1 MTQVHLG
8 LCFDRRDA
16 PRRAPTPPY
25 YTDTLPPKAP
35 VRTPEIRSRYLL
47 LLDAASLVFA
57 VWLAYVLRFDGLPPG
72 GAQTTTAIVFAVV
85 VTPVALAVFVATGL
99 YRRIWSYASVAEVE
113 RIIVGVSIVTVI
125 SAVLGLLIL
134 PFLRITP
141 TRVPISVVALDA
153 LLTGALIVAPRLF
166 FRVRTWHSRRRRRDD
181 DLRAII
187 VGAGAAGHMIAKE
200 LLTNHELGL
209 YPVAFV
215 DDDERKNKLRLHE
228 IPVVGKIA
236 DIGRVA
242 HENDAGAIV
251 IAMPSAPG
259 SVIRRIVQAASD
271 AGLKTRTLP
280 PLSDVLSGRASP
292 SSLRDVQIE
301 DLLRRD
307 PVKTDLAAVR
317 NLAHGRTILVTGAGG
332 SIGSELCR
340 QLGRLEPARLIILG
354 HGENSIFDIQ
364 AELLTTFPKLNL
376 LPVIADVR
384 DRQRMHSI
392 FDDFRPYAV
401 FHAAAHKHVPL
412 MEENVVEAI
421 TNNVHGTTNVVNAAI
436 DAGVE
441 HFVLISTDKAVR
453 PTSIMGATKR
463 LAERVVQHAA
473 VAHGRNFVSV
483 RFGNVLGSRG
493 SVVPTFFR
501 QIRAGGPVLV
511 THPEMRRY
519 FMTIPE
525 SVQLVLQAGTL
536 GLGGEVF
543 VLDMGEPVKIV
554 DLASDLIRL
563 CGYEPGKDI
572 DIQYTGIRP
581 GEKLYEEMFF
591 HEENALPTTHPKLL
605 RAKKAGMPEGL
616 MRRIERLMVA
626 TDTADASELREML
639 VALVPDFQREATGSD
654 YTARDIIQLRRTGD
668 FRANSAS

>member
-1 MTQVHLG
+1 MTLKN
-8 LCFDRRDA
+8 DA
-16 PRRAPTPPY
+16 R
-25 YTDTLPPKAP
+25 
-35 VRTPEIRSRYLL
+35 VPEIRSRYLL
-47 LLDAASLVFA
+47 ILDAATLLAA
-57 VWLAYVLRFDGLPPG
+57 VWLAYVLRFDGLPPNP
-72 GAQTTTAIVFAVV
+72 ADRLTALVF
-85 VTPVALAVFVATGL
+85 ALAVTPTALVIFVLTGL
-99 YRRIWSYASVAEVE
+99 YRRLWSYASVAEVE
-113 RIIVGVSIVTVI
+113 RIVVGVSIATI
-125 SAVLGLLIL
+125 CSAILGLLLL
-134 PFLRITP
+134 PLTGVTP
-141 TRVPISVVALDA
+141 VRVPISVVALNA
-153 LLTGALIVAPRLF
+153 LLSGAFIVAPRLF
-166 FRVRTWHSRRRRRDD
+166 FRVRNWHSHTRRRDD
-181 DLRAII
+181 DMRAII
-187 VGAGAAGHMIAKE
+187 VGAGAAGQMIAKE
-200 LLTNHELGL
+200 LLSNPELGL

-215 DDDERKNKLRLHE
+215 DDDPRKYKLRLHE
-228 IPVVGKIA
+228 IPVVGNIT
-236 DIGRVA
+236 DIGKVA
-242 HENDAGAIV
+242 HDNDAGAVV

-259 SVIRRIVQAASD
+259 SAIRRIVQAAAD

-307 PVKTDLAAVR
+307 PIHTDLAAVR
-317 NLAHGRTILVTGAGG
+317 NLAKGRTVLVTGAGG

-340 QLGRLEPARLIILG
+340 QLAQLEPARLIILG

-364 AELLTTFPKLNL
+364 AELLGTFPKLNVV
-376 LPVIADVR
+376 PTIADIR
-384 DRQRMHSI
+384 DQKRLHAI
-392 FDDFRPYAV
+392 FDDCRPFAV
-401 FHAAAHKHVPL
+401 FHTAAHKHVPL

-421 TNNVHGTTNVVNAAI
+421 TNNIFGTTNVVNAAI

-511 THPEMRRY
+511 THPDMRRY

-554 DLASDLIRL
+554 DLATDLIRL
-563 CGYEPGKDI
+563 CGLEPGKDI
-572 DIQYTGIRP
+572 EVQFTGIRP

-591 HEENALPTTHPKLL
+591 HEEHALPTNHPKLL
-605 RAKKAGMPEGL
+605 RAKKAGIPEGL
-616 MRRIERLMVA
+616 IRRIERLVVA
-626 TDTADASELREML
+626 TETSSEVELREML
-639 VALVPDFQREATGSD
+639 IALVPDFQREATGSD
-654 YTARDIIQLRRTGD
+654 YTARDVIQLRRTGD
-668 FRANSAS
+668 FRINSAS

>member
-1 MTQVHLG
+1 M
-8 LCFDRRDA
+8 
-16 PRRAPTPPY
+16 
-25 YTDTLPPKAP
+25 
-35 VRTPEIRSRYLL
+35 
-47 LLDAASLVFA
+47 
-57 VWLAYVLRFDGLPPG
+57 
-72 GAQTTTAIVFAVV
+72 
-85 VTPVALAVFVATGL
+85 
-99 YRRIWSYASVAEVE
+99 
-113 RIIVGVSIVTVI
+113 
-125 SAVLGLLIL
+125 
-134 PFLRITP
+134 
-141 TRVPISVVALDA
+141 
-153 LLTGALIVAPRLF
+153 
-166 FRVRTWHSRRRRRDD
+166 
-181 DLRAII
+181 
-187 VGAGAAGHMIAKE
+187 
-200 LLTNHELGL
+200 
-209 YPVAFV
+209 
-215 DDDERKNKLRLHE
+215 
-228 IPVVGKIA
+228 
-236 DIGRVA
+236 A
-242 HENDAGAIV
+242 HERDAGALV
-251 IAMPSAPG
+251 IAIPSAPG
-259 SVIRRIVQAASD
+259 SLTRRVVQAAAD
-271 AGLKTRTLP
+271 AGIKTRTLP

-317 NLAHGRTILVTGAGG
+317 NLGKGRTVLVTGAGG

-340 QLGRLEPARLIILG
+340 QLAQLEPARLIILG

-364 AELLTTFPKLNL
+364 AELRTSHPGIPVI
-376 LPVIADVR
+376 PVIADIR
-384 DRQRMHSI
+384 DAQRMHAI
-392 FDDFRPYAV
+392 FDDCRPYAV

-421 TNNVHGTTNVVNAAI
+421 TNNIHGTTNVVNAAI
-436 DAGVE
+436 DSGVE

-453 PTSIMGATKR
+453 PTSVMGATKR

-501 QIRAGGPVLV
+501 QIRAGGPVTI

-554 DLASDLIRL
+554 DLATDLIRL
-563 CGYEPGKDI
+563 CGFEPGKDI
-572 DIQYTGIRP
+572 DVQFTGIRP

-591 HEENALPTTHPKLL
+591 HEENALPTNHPKLL
-605 RAKKAGMPEGL
+605 RAKKAGIPEGL
-616 MRRIERLMVA
+616 MRRIDRLVAA
-626 TDTADASELREML
+626 TDTADDDELRDML

-654 YTARDIIQLRRTGD
+654 YTARDVIQLRRTGD
-668 FRANSAS
+668 FRANTAS

>member
-1 MTQVHLG
+1 MV
-8 LCFDRRDA
+8 
-16 PRRAPTPPY
+16 
-25 YTDTLPPKAP
+25 
-35 VRTPEIRSRYLL
+35 
-47 LLDAASLVFA
+47 A
-57 VWLAYVLRFDGLPPG
+57 VAIAYALRFDGFHL
-72 GAQTTTAIVFAVV
+72 AIADRTTAIAFAFTA
-85 VTPVALAVFVATGL
+85 TPVALTVFVLSGL
-99 YRRIWSYASVAEVE
+99 YRRIWSFASVAEVE
-113 RIIVGVSIVTVI
+113 RMALGVSIAAVC
-125 SAVLGLLIL
+125 SAIVGLVLLPVSGL
-134 PFLRITP
+134 TP
-141 TRVPISVVALDA
+141 VRVPLSVVALYA
-153 LLTGALIVAPRLF
+153 LLSGAFIVAPRLF
-166 FRVRTWHSRRRRRDD
+166 FRVRTWHGRRRRREDD
-181 DLRAII
+181 MRAII

-209 YPVAFV
+209 YPVAFI
-215 DDDERKNKLRLHE
+215 DDDPRKNKLRLHE
-228 IPVVGKIA
+228 IPVVGTIA

-242 HENDAGAIV
+242 HEQDVGAIV

-259 SVIRRIVQAASD
+259 SVIRRIVQAAAD

-307 PVKTDLAAVR
+307 PVQTDLAAVR
-317 NLAHGRTILVTGAGG
+317 NLAKGRTVLITGAGG

-340 QLGRLEPARLIILG
+340 QLARLEPACLVILG

-364 AELLTTFPKLNL
+364 AELLATFPKLNL

-384 DRQRMHSI
+384 DRQRINGI
-392 FDDFRPYAV
+392 FDDLRPYAV

-501 QIRAGGPVLV
+501 QIRAGGPVMV

-536 GLGGEVF
+536 GMGGEVF

-572 DIQYTGIRP
+572 DIQFTGIRP

-591 HEENALPTTHPKLL
+591 HEEHALPTTHPKLL

-616 MRRIERLMVA
+616 MRRIERLVVA
-626 TDTADASELREML
+626 AETADDNELRDML
-639 VALVPDFQREATGSD
+639 VTLVPDFQREATASD
-654 YTARDIIQLRRTGD
+654 YTARDVIQLRRTGD
-668 FRANSAS
+668 FRANTAS

>member
-1 MTQVHLG
+1 MRHYPLVRNRYLISIDTLG
-8 LCFDRRDA
+8 LA
-16 PRRAPTPPY
+16 
-25 YTDTLPPKAP
+25 L
-35 VRTPEIRSRYLL
+35 
-47 LLDAASLVFA
+47 AAMLAYGLCISSLGNFSDGYRIVLIFALIAIPIKLVVFA
-57 VWLAYVLRFDGLPPG
+57 G
-72 GAQTTTAIVFAVV
+72 
-85 VTPVALAVFVATGL
+85 TGL
-99 YRRIWSYASVAEVE
+99 YRRIWSYASVAELE
-113 RIIVGVSIVTVI
+113 RIVGGLIIASLCA
-125 SAVLGLLIL
+125 AVVGELVV
-134 PFLRITP
+134 PFLNATSQTVPLPILAIDSLLAGAFIIT
-141 TRVPISVVALDA
+141 
-153 LLTGALIVAPRLF
+153 PRLF
-166 FRVRTWHSRRRRRDD
+166 FRIRTWHGQQRRRTDD
-181 DLRAII
+181 VRAII
-187 VGAGAAGHMIAKE
+187 VGAGAAGQMIAKE
-200 LLTNHELGL
+200 LLTNPKMGL

-215 DDDERKNKLRLHE
+215 DDDDRKANHRLND
-228 IPVVGKIA
+228 IPVLGTIA
-236 DIGRVA
+236 DIGKVA
-242 HENDAGAIV
+242 HERDAGALV
-251 IAMPSAPG
+251 IAIPSAPG
-259 SVIRRIVQAASD
+259 SLTRRVVQAAAD

-301 DLLRRD
+301 DLLRRE
-307 PVKTDLAAVR
+307 PVQTDLAAVR
-317 NLAHGRTILVTGAGG
+317 NLGKGRTVLVTGAGG

-340 QLGRLEPARLIILG
+340 QLAQLEPAMLVVLG

-364 AELLTTFPKLNL
+364 AELRTSHPGVPVV
-376 LPVIADVR
+376 PVIADIR
-384 DRQRMHSI
+384 DAQRMHAI
-392 FDDFRPYAV
+392 FDDCRPYAV

-421 TNNVHGTTNVVNAAI
+421 TNNIHGTTNVVNAAI

-453 PTSIMGATKR
+453 PTSVMGATKR

-501 QIRAGGPVLV
+501 QIRAGGPVTV

-554 DLASDLIRL
+554 DLATDLIRL
-563 CGYEPGKDI
+563 CGFEPGKDI
-572 DIQYTGIRP
+572 DVQFTGIRP

-591 HEENALPTTHPKLL
+591 HEEHAVPTNHPKLL
-605 RAKKAGMPEGL
+605 RAKKAGIPEGL
-616 MRRIERLMVA
+616 MRRIDRLVAA
-626 TDTADASELREML
+626 TDTSEEEELREML

-654 YTARDIIQLRRTGD
+654 YTARDVIQLRRTGD
-668 FRANSAS
+668 FRANNAS

>member
-1 MTQVHLG
+1 MTANNNA
-8 LCFDRRDA
+8 RI
-16 PRRAPTPPY
+16 
-25 YTDTLPPKAP
+25 
-35 VRTPEIRSRYLL
+35 PEIRSRYLL
-47 LLDAASLVFA
+47 LLDAGSLLLA
-57 VWLAYVLRFDGLPPG
+57 ATLAYALRFDGFQLS
-72 GAQTTTAIVFAVV
+72 AADHRTAIAFAI
-85 VTPVALAVFVATGL
+85 TSALASLGVFLLTGL

-113 RIIVGVSIVTVI
+113 RIVVGISIATVC
-125 SAVLGLLIL
+125 SALIGLLLL
-134 PFLRITP
+134 PLSGLTP
-141 TRVPISVVALDA
+141 VRVPISVVALDT
-153 LLTGALIVAPRLF
+153 LLAGAFIVAPRLF
-166 FRVRTWHSRRRRRDD
+166 FRVRTWHGRRRRREDD
-181 DLRAII
+181 IRAII
-187 VGAGAAGHMIAKE
+187 VGAGAAGQMIAKE

-228 IPVVGKIA
+228 IPVVGRIA
-236 DIGRVA
+236 DIGKVA
-242 HENDAGAIV
+242 HEHDAGAIV
-251 IAMPSAPG
+251 IAIPSAPG
-259 SVIRRIVQAASD
+259 SVIRRIVQAAAD

-301 DLLRRD
+301 DLLRRE
-307 PVKTDLAAVR
+307 PVQTDLAAVR
-317 NLAHGRTILVTGAGG
+317 NLAKGRTVLVTGAGG

-340 QLGRLEPARLIILG
+340 QLAQLEPARLILVG

-364 AELLTTFPKLNL
+364 AELAGSHPKLNVA
-376 LPVIADVR
+376 PMIADIR
-384 DRQRMHSI
+384 DLKRMHTI
-392 FDDFRPYAV
+392 FDDCRPYAV

-421 TNNVHGTTNVVNAAI
+421 SNNVHGTTNVVNAAI

-543 VLDMGEPVKIV
+543 VLDMGEPVKII
-554 DLASDLIRL
+554 DLATDLIRL
-563 CGYEPGKDI
+563 CGFEPGKDI
-572 DIQYTGIRP
+572 DVQFTGIRP

-591 HEENALPTTHPKLL
+591 HEEHALPTNHPKLL
-605 RAKKAGMPEGL
+605 RAKKAGIPEGL
-616 MRRIERLMVA
+616 MRRIDRLVA
-626 TDTADASELREML
+626 STDTADDDELREML

-654 YTARDIIQLRRTGD
+654 YTARDVIQLRRTGD
-668 FRANSAS
+668 FRANTAS

>member
-1 MTQVHLG
+1 MRHYPLVRNRYLISIDTLG
-8 LCFDRRDA
+8 LA
-16 PRRAPTPPY
+16 
-25 YTDTLPPKAP
+25 L
-35 VRTPEIRSRYLL
+35 
-47 LLDAASLVFA
+47 AAMLAYGLCISSLGNFSDGYRIVLIFALIAIPIKLVVFA
-57 VWLAYVLRFDGLPPG
+57 G
-72 GAQTTTAIVFAVV
+72 
-85 VTPVALAVFVATGL
+85 TGL
-99 YRRIWSYASVAEVE
+99 YRRIWSYASVAELE
-113 RIIVGVSIVTVI
+113 RIVGGLIIASLCA
-125 SAVLGLLIL
+125 AVVGELVV
-134 PFLRITP
+134 PFLNATSQTVPLPILAIDSLLAGAFIIT
-141 TRVPISVVALDA
+141 
-153 LLTGALIVAPRLF
+153 PRLF
-166 FRVRTWHSRRRRRDD
+166 FRIRTWHGQQRRRTDD
-181 DLRAII
+181 VRAII
-187 VGAGAAGHMIAKE
+187 VGAGAAGQMIAKE
-200 LLTNHELGL
+200 LLTNPKMGL

-215 DDDERKNKLRLHE
+215 DDDDRKANHRLND
-228 IPVVGKIA
+228 IPVLGTIA
-236 DIGRVA
+236 DIGKVA
-242 HENDAGAIV
+242 HERDAGALV
-251 IAMPSAPG
+251 IAIPSAPG
-259 SVIRRIVQAASD
+259 SLTRRVVQAAAD

-301 DLLRRD
+301 DLLRRE
-307 PVKTDLAAVR
+307 PVQTDLAAVR
-317 NLAHGRTILVTGAGG
+317 NLGKGRTVLVTGAGG

-340 QLGRLEPARLIILG
+340 QLAQLEPAMLVVLG

-364 AELLTTFPKLNL
+364 AELRTSHPGVPVV
-376 LPVIADVR
+376 PVIADIR
-384 DRQRMHSI
+384 DAQRMHAI
-392 FDDFRPYAV
+392 FDDCRPYAV
-401 FHAAAHKHVPL
+401 CHAAAHKHVPL

-421 TNNVHGTTNVVNAAI
+421 TNNIHGTTNVVNAAI

-453 PTSIMGATKR
+453 PTSVMGATKR

-501 QIRAGGPVLV
+501 QIRAGGPVTV

-554 DLASDLIRL
+554 DLATDLIRL
-563 CGYEPGKDI
+563 CGFEPGKDI
-572 DIQYTGIRP
+572 DVQFTGIRP

-591 HEENALPTTHPKLL
+591 HEEHAVPTNHPKLL
-605 RAKKAGMPEGL
+605 RAKKAGIPEGL
-616 MRRIERLMVA
+616 MRRIDRLVAA
-626 TDTADASELREML
+626 TDTSEEEELREML

-654 YTARDIIQLRRTGD
+654 YTARDVIQLRRTGD
-668 FRANSAS
+668 FRANNAS

>member
-1 MTQVHLG
+1 MIG
-8 LCFDRRDA
+8 L
-16 PRRAPTPPY
+16 
-25 YTDTLPPKAP
+25 
-35 VRTPEIRSRYLL
+35 V
-47 LLDAASLVFA
+47 
-57 VWLAYVLRFDGLPPG
+57 
-72 GAQTTTAIVFAVV
+72 
-85 VTPVALAVFVATGL
+85 
-99 YRRIWSYASVAEVE
+99 
-113 RIIVGVSIVTVI
+113 
-125 SAVLGLLIL
+125 IL
-134 PFLRITP
+134 PVSGITQA
-141 TRVPISVVALDA
+141 RVPISVVALDA
-153 LLTGALIVAPRLF
+153 LLMGALIVAPRLF
-166 FRVRTWHSRRRRRDD
+166 FRVRKWHSHRRRRDD
-181 DLRAII
+181 DMRAII
-187 VGAGAAGHMIAKE
+187 VGAGAAGQMIAKE
-200 LLTNHELGL
+200 LLTNPGLGL

-236 DIGRVA
+236 DIGKVA
-242 HENDAGAIV
+242 HDNDAGAIV
-251 IAMPSAPG
+251 IAIPSAPG
-259 SVIRRIVQAASD
+259 SVIRRIVQAAADS
-271 AGLKTRTLP
+271 GLKTRTLP

-307 PVKTDLAAVR
+307 PIQTDLAAVR
-317 NLAHGRTILVTGAGG
+317 NLAKGRTVLVTGAGG

-340 QLGRLEPARLIILG
+340 QLARLEPARLIILG

-364 AELLTTFPKLNL
+364 AELLGTFPKLNVV
-376 LPVIADVR
+376 PAIADVR
-384 DRQRMHSI
+384 DPKRLHSI
-392 FDDFRPYAV
+392 FDDCRPFAV

-421 TNNVHGTTNVVNAAI
+421 TNNIFGTTNVVNAAV

-543 VLDMGEPVKIV
+543 VLDMGEPVKII
-554 DLASDLIRL
+554 DLATDLIRL

-572 DIQYTGIRP
+572 ELQFTGIRP

-591 HEENALPTTHPKLL
+591 HEEHALPTNHPKLL
-605 RAKKAGMPEGL
+605 RAKKAGIPDGL
-616 MRRIERLMVA
+616 MRRIERLVA
-626 TDTADASELREML
+626 ATETSDEDELREML
-639 VALVPDFQREATGSD
+639 IALVPDFQREATGSD
-654 YTARDIIQLRRTGD
+654 YTARDVIQLRRTGD
-668 FRANSAS
+668 FRANNAS

>member
-1 MTQVHLG
+1 MRHYPLVRNRYLISIDTLG
-8 LCFDRRDA
+8 LA
-16 PRRAPTPPY
+16 
-25 YTDTLPPKAP
+25 L
-35 VRTPEIRSRYLL
+35 
-47 LLDAASLVFA
+47 AAMLAYGLCISSLGNFSDGYRIVLIFALIAIPIKLVVFA
-57 VWLAYVLRFDGLPPG
+57 G
-72 GAQTTTAIVFAVV
+72 
-85 VTPVALAVFVATGL
+85 TGL
-99 YRRIWSYASVAEVE
+99 YRRIWSYASVAELE
-113 RIIVGVSIVTVI
+113 RIVGGLIIASLCA
-125 SAVLGLLIL
+125 AVVGELVV
-134 PFLRITP
+134 PFLNATSQTVPLPILAIDSLLAGAFIIT
-141 TRVPISVVALDA
+141 
-153 LLTGALIVAPRLF
+153 PRLF
-166 FRVRTWHSRRRRRDD
+166 FRIRTWHGQQRRRTDD
-181 DLRAII
+181 VRATI
-187 VGAGAAGHMIAKE
+187 VGAGAAGQMIAKE
-200 LLTNHELGL
+200 LLTNPKMGL

-215 DDDERKNKLRLHE
+215 DDDDRKANHRLND
-228 IPVVGKIA
+228 IPVLGTIA
-236 DIGRVA
+236 DIGKVA
-242 HENDAGAIV
+242 HERDAGALV
-251 IAMPSAPG
+251 IAIPSAPG
-259 SVIRRIVQAASD
+259 SLTRRVVQAAAD

-301 DLLRRD
+301 DLLRRE
-307 PVKTDLAAVR
+307 PVQTDLAAVR
-317 NLAHGRTILVTGAGG
+317 NLGKGRTVLVTGAGG

-340 QLGRLEPARLIILG
+340 QLAQLEPAMLVVLG

-364 AELLTTFPKLNL
+364 AELRTSHPGVPVV
-376 LPVIADVR
+376 PVIADIR
-384 DRQRMHSI
+384 DAQRMHAI
-392 FDDFRPYAV
+392 FDDCRPYAV

-421 TNNVHGTTNVVNAAI
+421 TNNIHGTTNVVNAAI

-453 PTSIMGATKR
+453 PTSVMGATKR

-501 QIRAGGPVLV
+501 QIRAGGPVTV

-554 DLASDLIRL
+554 DLATDLIRL
-563 CGYEPGKDI
+563 CGFEPGKDI
-572 DIQYTGIRP
+572 DVQFTGIRP

-591 HEENALPTTHPKLL
+591 HEEHAVPTNHPKLL
-605 RAKKAGMPEGL
+605 RAKKAGIPEGL
-616 MRRIERLMVA
+616 MRRIDRLVAA
-626 TDTADASELREML
+626 TDTSEEEELREML

-654 YTARDIIQLRRTGD
+654 YTARDVIQLRRTGD
-668 FRANSAS
+668 FRANNAS

>member
-1 MTQVHLG
+1 M
-8 LCFDRRDA
+8 
-16 PRRAPTPPY
+16 
-25 YTDTLPPKAP
+25 PPKTTT
-35 VRTPEIRSRYLL
+35 RGPEIRSRYLL
-47 LLDAASLVFA
+47 LLDAASLMVA
-57 VWLAYVLRFDGLPPG
+57 VAIAYALRFDGFHL
-72 GAQTTTAIVFAVV
+72 AIADRTTAIAFAFTA
-85 VTPVALAVFVATGL
+85 TPVALTVFVLSGL
-99 YRRIWSYASVAEVE
+99 YRRIWSFASVAEVE
-113 RIIVGVSIVTVI
+113 RMALGVSIAAVC
-125 SAVLGLLIL
+125 SAIVGLVLLPVSGL
-134 PFLRITP
+134 TP
-141 TRVPISVVALDA
+141 VRVPLSVVALYA
-153 LLTGALIVAPRLF
+153 LLSGAFIVAPRLF
-166 FRVRTWHSRRRRRDD
+166 FRVRTWHGRRRRREDD
-181 DLRAII
+181 MRAII

-209 YPVAFV
+209 YPVAFI
-215 DDDERKNKLRLHE
+215 DDDPRKNKLRLHE
-228 IPVVGKIA
+228 IPVVGTIA

-242 HENDAGAIV
+242 HEQDVGAIV

-259 SVIRRIVQAASD
+259 SVIRRIVQAAAD

-307 PVKTDLAAVR
+307 PVQTDLAAVR
-317 NLAHGRTILVTGAGG
+317 NLAKGRTVLITGAGG

-340 QLGRLEPARLIILG
+340 QLARLEPACLVILG

-364 AELLTTFPKLNL
+364 AELLATFPKLNL

-384 DRQRMHSI
+384 DRQRINGI
-392 FDDFRPYAV
+392 FDDLRPYAV

-501 QIRAGGPVLV
+501 QIRAGGPVMV

-536 GLGGEVF
+536 GMGGEVF

-572 DIQYTGIRP
+572 DIQFTGIRP

-591 HEENALPTTHPKLL
+591 HEEHALPTTHPKLL

-616 MRRIERLMVA
+616 MRRIERLVVA
-626 TDTADASELREML
+626 AETADDNELRDML
-639 VALVPDFQREATGSD
+639 VTLVPDFQREATASD
-654 YTARDIIQLRRTGD
+654 YTARDVIQLRRTGD
-668 FRANSAS
+668 FRANTAS

>member
-1 MTQVHLG
+1 
-8 LCFDRRDA
+8 
-16 PRRAPTPPY
+16 
-25 YTDTLPPKAP
+25 
-35 VRTPEIRSRYLL
+35 
-47 LLDAASLVFA
+47 LVA
-57 VWLAYVLRFDGLPPG
+57 VWLAYLLRFDGIPPAG
-72 GAQTTTAIVFAVV
+72 GQTTTAVTFALV
-85 VTPVALAVFVATGL
+85 VTPVALVVFVGSGL
-99 YRRIWSYASVAEVE
+99 YRRIWSYASVAEIE
-113 RIIVGVSIVTVI
+113 RIVVGVSIATLC
-125 SAVLGLLIL
+125 SAAIGLIIL
-134 PFLRITP
+134 PATGLTP
-141 TRVPISVVALDA
+141 TRVPISVVALYS
-153 LLTGALIVAPRLF
+153 LLSGALIVAPRLF
-166 FRVRTWHSRRRRRDD
+166 FRVRKWHSHRRRRDD
-181 DLRAII
+181 DMRAII
-187 VGAGAAGHMIAKE
+187 VGAGAAGQMIAKE
-200 LLTNHELGL
+200 LLTNPGLGL

-215 DDDERKNKLRLHE
+215 DDDPRKNKLRLHE
-228 IPVVGKIA
+228 IPVVGSIA
-236 DIGRVA
+236 DIGKVA
-242 HENDAGAIV
+242 HDRDAGAIV
-251 IAMPSAPG
+251 IAIPSAPG

-301 DLLRRD
+301 DLLRRE
-307 PVKTDLAAVR
+307 PIQTDLAAVR
-317 NLAHGRTILVTGAGG
+317 NLGKGRTVLVTGAGG

-340 QLGRLEPARLIILG
+340 QLAQLEPARLIILG

-364 AELLTTFPKLNL
+364 AELLTSYPKLNVV
-376 LPVIADVR
+376 PAIADVR
-384 DRQRMHSI
+384 DQTRLHAI
-392 FDDFRPYAV
+392 FDDCRPFAV

-421 TNNVHGTTNVVNAAI
+421 TNNIHGTTNVVNAAI

-572 DIQYTGIRP
+572 ELQFTGIRP

-591 HEENALPTTHPKLL
+591 HEEHALPTNHPKLL
-605 RAKKAGMPEGL
+605 RAKKAGIPDGL
-616 MRRIERLMVA
+616 MRRIERLVA
-626 TDTADASELREML
+626 ATETSDEDELREML
-639 VALVPDFQREATGSD
+639 IALVPDFQREATGSD
-654 YTARDIIQLRRTGD
+654 YTARDVIQLRRTGD

>member
-1 MTQVHLG
+1 
-8 LCFDRRDA
+8 
-16 PRRAPTPPY
+16 
-25 YTDTLPPKAP
+25 
-35 VRTPEIRSRYLL
+35 
-47 LLDAASLVFA
+47 VFA
-57 VWLAYVLRFDGLPPG
+57 LA
-72 GAQTTTAIVFAVV
+72 
-85 VTPVALAVFVATGL
+85 VTPAALGVFVATGL

-113 RIIVGVSIVTVI
+113 RIIVGVLI
-125 SAVLGLLIL
+125 SSVCAAMLGLVLL
-134 PFLRITP
+134 PVTGLTP
-141 TRVPISVVALDA
+141 ARVPISVVALDA
-153 LLTGALIVAPRLF
+153 LLTGVLVVAPRLF
-166 FRVRTWHSRRRRRDD
+166 FRIRTWHGRRRRREDD
-181 DLRAII
+181 MRAVI
-187 VGAGAAGHMIAKE
+187 VGAGAAGQMIAKE
-200 LLTNHELGL
+200 LLTNPQLGM

-215 DDDERKNKLRLHE
+215 DDDPRKNRLRLHE
-228 IPVVGKIA
+228 IPVVGSIA

-242 HENDAGAIV
+242 HEHDAGAVV

-259 SVIRRIVQAASD
+259 SVIRRIVETAADS
-271 AGLKTRTLP
+271 GLKTRTLP
-280 PLSDVLSGRASP
+280 PLSEVLSGRASP

-307 PVKTDLAAVR
+307 AIQTDLAAVR
-317 NLAHGRTILVTGAGG
+317 GLAKGRTVLVTGAGG

-340 QLGRLEPARLIILG
+340 QLARLEPARLIILG

-364 AELLTTFPKLNL
+364 AELLGTFPKLNVV
-376 LPVIADVR
+376 PAIADVR
-384 DRQRMHSI
+384 DQKRLHAI
-392 FDDFRPYAV
+392 FDDCRPFAV

-421 TNNVHGTTNVVNAAI
+421 TNNIFGTTNVVNAAI

-554 DLASDLIRL
+554 DLATDLIRL

-572 DIQYTGIRP
+572 ELQFTGIRP

-591 HEENALPTTHPKLL
+591 HEEHALPTNHPKLL
-605 RAKKAGMPEGL
+605 RAKKAGIPDGL
-616 MRRIERLMVA
+616 MRRIERLVLA
-626 TDTADASELREML
+626 TETSDEDELREML
-639 VALVPDFQREATGSD
+639 IALVPDFQREATGSD
-654 YTARDIIQLRRTGD
+654 YTARDVIQLRRTGD
-668 FRANSAS
+668 FRTNSAS

>member
-1 MTQVHLG
+1 LT
-8 LCFDRRDA
+8 A
-16 PRRAPTPPY
+16 KSPA
-25 YTDTLPPKAP
+25 
-35 VRTPEIRSRYLL
+35 RTPEIRSRYLL
-47 LLDAASLVFA
+47 LLDAASLLVA
-57 VWLAYVLRFDGLPPG
+57 VWLAYALRFDGLPLAPG
-72 GAQTTTAIVFAVV
+72 DRFTAIAFALT
-85 VTPVALAVFVATGL
+85 VTPTALAIFVFTGL

-113 RIIVGVSIVTVI
+113 RIILGVGAATVC
-125 SAVLGLLIL
+125 AALLGLVIL
-134 PFLRITP
+134 PISRLTP
-141 TRVPISVVALDA
+141 NRVPISVVALDA
-153 LLTGALIVAPRLF
+153 LLMGALIVAPRLF
-166 FRVRTWHSRRRRRDD
+166 FRIRNWHSRRRRRDD
-181 DLRAII
+181 DMRAII
-187 VGAGAAGHMIAKE
+187 VGAGAAGQMIAKE
-200 LLTNHELGL
+200 LLTNPSLGL

-236 DIGRVA
+236 DIGAVA
-242 HENDAGAIV
+242 HNHDVGAIV
-251 IAMPSAPG
+251 IAIPSAPG
-259 SVIRRIVQAASD
+259 SVIRRIVQEAAD

-307 PVKTDLAAVR
+307 PIHTDLAAVR
-317 NLAHGRTILVTGAGG
+317 NLGKGRTVLVTGAGG

-340 QLGRLEPARLIILG
+340 QLARLEPSRLIILG

-364 AELLTTFPKLNL
+364 AELRETFPRLSVI
-376 LPVIADVR
+376 PTIADVR
-384 DRQRMHSI
+384 DRTRMHAI

-412 MEENVVEAI
+412 MEENVVDAI

-463 LAERVVQHAA
+463 LAERVVQNAA
-473 VAHGRNFVSV
+473 IAHGGNFVSV

-554 DLASDLIRL
+554 DLATDLIRL

-572 DIQYTGIRP
+572 ELQFTGIRP

-591 HEENALPTTHPKLL
+591 HEENALPTNHPKLL
-605 RAKKAGMPEGL
+605 RAKKAGIPEGL
-616 MRRIERLMVA
+616 MRRIERLVA
-626 TDTADASELREML
+626 ATETSGEAELREML
-639 VALVPDFQREATGSD
+639 IALVPDFQREATGSD
-654 YTARDIIQLRRTGD
+654 YTARDVIQLRRTGD
-668 FRANSAS
+668 FKANTAS

>member
-1 MTQVHLG
+1 L
-8 LCFDRRDA
+8 
-16 PRRAPTPPY
+16 
-25 YTDTLPPKAP
+25 KAKN
-35 VRTPEIRSRYLL
+35 TAHAPEIRSRYLL
-47 LLDAASLVFA
+47 LLDAASLLTA
-57 VWLAYVLRFDGLPPG
+57 VVLAYLLRFAGSALSPVNK
-72 GAQTTTAIVFAVV
+72 TTAIAFAVAI
-85 VTPVALAVFVATGL
+85 TPVSLVIFMFTGL

-113 RIIVGVSIVTVI
+113 RIVVGVSIATVC
-125 SAVLGLLIL
+125 SALIGLVLL
-134 PFLRITP
+134 PLTGM
-141 TRVPISVVALDA
+141 TAARVPISVVALNA
-153 LLTGALIVAPRLF
+153 LLSGALIVTPRLF

-181 DLRAII
+181 DMRAII
-187 VGAGAAGHMIAKE
+187 VGAGAAGQMIAKE
-200 LLTNHELGL
+200 LLTNPGLGL

-215 DDDERKNKLRLHE
+215 DDDERKNRLRLHE

-242 HENDAGAIV
+242 HDNDAGAIV

-301 DLLRRD
+301 DLLRRE
-307 PVKTDLAAVR
+307 PIQTDLAAVR
-317 NLAHGRTILVTGAGG
+317 NLGKGRTVLVTGAGG

-340 QLGRLEPARLIILG
+340 QLAQLEPARLIILG

-364 AELLTTFPKLNL
+364 AELLTSYPKLNVV
-376 LPVIADVR
+376 PAIADVR
-384 DRQRMHSI
+384 DKKRIEAI
-392 FDDFRPYAV
+392 FDDCRPYAV

-421 TNNVHGTTNVVNAAI
+421 TNNIHGTTNVVNAAVK
-436 DAGVE
+436 AGVE

-463 LAERVVQHAA
+463 LAERVVQQAA
-473 VAHGRNFVSV
+473 VAQGRNFVSV

-501 QIRAGGPVLV
+501 QIRAGGPVMV

-554 DLASDLIRL
+554 DLATDLIRL

-572 DIQYTGIRP
+572 DIQFTGIRP

-591 HEENALPTTHPKLL
+591 HEEHALPTNHPKLL
-605 RAKKAGMPEGL
+605 RAKKAGIPEGL
-616 MRRIERLMVA
+616 MKRIERLVIA
-626 TDTADASELREML
+626 ADTAEEGELREML
-639 VALVPDFQREATGSD
+639 ITLVPDFQREATGSD
-654 YTARDIIQLRRTGD
+654 YTARDVIQLRRTGD
-668 FRANSAS
+668 FRNNAASS

>member
-1 MTQVHLG
+1 VHLHSIT
-8 LCFDRRDA
+8 LLRRVHNP
-16 PRRAPTPPY
+16 PRKALSATPHARA
-25 YTDTLPPKAP
+25 
-35 VRTPEIRSRYLL
+35 PEIRSRYLI
-47 LLDAASLVFA
+47 LLDAVSLTLA
-57 VWLAYVLRFDGLPPG
+57 VWLAYALRFDGLSLAPPD
-72 GAQTTTAIVFAVV
+72 ATTAIRFAAASI
-85 VTPVALAVFVATGL
+85 PVALAVFVLSGL

-113 RIIVGVSIVTVI
+113 RIVVGVSIATVC
-125 SAVLGLLIL
+125 SATIGLVLL
-134 PFLRITP
+134 PLTRLTP
-141 TRVPISVVALDA
+141 ARVPISVIALDA
-153 LLTGALIVAPRLF
+153 LLSGALIVAPRLF
-166 FRVRTWHSRRRRRDD
+166 FRVRTWHGRRRRRDND
-181 DLRAII
+181 MRAII

-200 LLTNHELGL
+200 LLTNPQLGL

-215 DDDERKNKLRLHE
+215 DDDLRKTKLRLHE
-228 IPVVGKIA
+228 IPVVGSIA
-236 DIGRVA
+236 DIGKVA
-242 HENDAGAIV
+242 HELDAAAVV

-259 SVIRRIVQAASD
+259 SVIRRIVQAAAD

-301 DLLRRD
+301 DLLRRE
-307 PVKTDLAAVR
+307 PVQTDLAAVR
-317 NLAHGRTILVTGAGG
+317 NLGKGRTVLVTGAGG

-340 QLGRLEPARLIILG
+340 QLARLEPARLIMLG

-364 AELLTTFPKLNL
+364 AELRDSFPKLNAI
-376 LPVIADVR
+376 PVIADIR
-384 DRQRMHSI
+384 DRKRMHAI
-392 FDDFRPYAV
+392 FDDFRPFAV

-412 MEENVVEAI
+412 MEENVVDAI

-473 VAHGRNFVSV
+473 VEHGRNFVSV

-501 QIRAGGPVLV
+501 QIRAGGPVMV
-511 THPEMRRY
+511 THAEMRRY

-543 VLDMGEPVKIV
+543 VLDMGEPVRIV
-554 DLASDLIRL
+554 DLATDLIRL
-563 CGYEPGKDI
+563 CGFEPGKDI
-572 DIQYTGIRP
+572 EIQFTGIRP

-591 HEENALPTTHPKLL
+591 HEEHALPTNHPKLL
-605 RAKKAGMPEGL
+605 RAKKAGIPAGL
-616 MRRIERLMVA
+616 MRRIERLVTA
-626 TDTADASELREML
+626 TDTVDEHELREML
-639 VALVPDFQREATGSD
+639 IALVPDFQREATGSD
-654 YTARDIIQLRRTGD
+654 YTARDVIQMRRTGD
-668 FRANSAS
+668 FRANTAS

>member
-1 MTQVHLG
+1 MRHYPL
-8 LCFDRRDA
+8 
-16 PRRAPTPPY
+16 
-25 YTDTLPPKAP
+25 
-35 VRTPEIRSRYLL
+35 VRNRYLISI
-47 LLDAASLVFA
+47 DAIGVALAATLAYTLCAGSLSNATGDFRTVLVFA
-57 VWLAYVLRFDGLPPG
+57 LV
-72 GAQTTTAIVFAVV
+72 AIPVKLLVFAG
-85 VTPVALAVFVATGL
+85 TGL
-99 YRRIWSYASVAEVE
+99 YRRIWSYASVAELE
-113 RIIVGVSIVTVI
+113 RIIGGLVAATLCAAVVGELVI
-125 SAVLGLLIL
+125 
-134 PFLRITP
+134 PFLHLSAHS
-141 TRVPISVVALDA
+141 VPLPILAIDS
-153 LLTGALIVAPRLF
+153 LLTAAFIITPRLF
-166 FRVRTWHSRRRRRDD
+166 FRIRTWHGQQRRRNDD
-181 DLRAII
+181 VRAII
-187 VGAGAAGHMIAKE
+187 VGAGAAGQMIAKE
-200 LLTNHELGL
+200 LLTNPQMGL
-209 YPVAFV
+209 YPVGFV
-215 DDDERKNKLRLHE
+215 DDDDRKANHRLND
-228 IPVVGKIA
+228 IPVLGTIA

-242 HENDAGAIV
+242 HERDAGAVV
-251 IAMPSAPG
+251 IAIPSAPG
-259 SVIRRIVQAASD
+259 SLTRRVVQAAAD

-307 PVKTDLAAVR
+307 PIHTDLAAVR
-317 NLAHGRTILVTGAGG
+317 NLAKGRTVLVTGAGG

-340 QLGRLEPARLIILG
+340 QLAQLEPARLIILG

-364 AELLTTFPKLNL
+364 AELLGTFPKLNVV
-376 LPVIADVR
+376 PTIADIR
-384 DRQRMHSI
+384 DQKRLHAI
-392 FDDFRPYAV
+392 FDDCRPFAV

-421 TNNVHGTTNVVNAAI
+421 TNNIFGTTNVVNAAI

-511 THPEMRRY
+511 THPDMRRY

-554 DLASDLIRL
+554 DLATDLIRL
-563 CGYEPGKDI
+563 CGLEPGKDI
-572 DIQYTGIRP
+572 EVQFTGIRP

-591 HEENALPTTHPKLL
+591 HEEHALPTNHPKLL
-605 RAKKAGMPEGL
+605 RAKKAGIPEGL
-616 MRRIERLMVA
+616 IRRIERLVA
-626 TDTADASELREML
+626 ATETSSEVELREML
-639 VALVPDFQREATGSD
+639 IALVPDFQREATGSD
-654 YTARDIIQLRRTGD
+654 YTARDVIQLRRTGD
-668 FRANSAS
+668 FRINSAS

>member
-1 MTQVHLG
+1 MKSNTY
-8 LCFDRRDA
+8 A
-16 PRRAPTPPY
+16 RA
-25 YTDTLPPKAP
+25 
-35 VRTPEIRSRYLL
+35 PEIRSRYLL
-47 LLDAASLVFA
+47 LLDAASLLVA
-57 VWLAYVLRFDGLPPG
+57 VWLAYVLRFDGLPL
-72 GAQTTTAIVFAVV
+72 AAADRVTAVAFALT
-85 VTPVALAVFVATGL
+85 VTPTALVVFVFTGL

-113 RIIVGVSIVTVI
+113 RIIVGVAIASVC
-125 SAVLGLLIL
+125 SALLGLVIL
-134 PFLRITP
+134 PISGLTP
-141 TRVPISVVALDA
+141 ARVPISVVALDA
-153 LLTGALIVAPRLF
+153 LLMGALIVAPRLF
-166 FRVRTWHSRRRRRDD
+166 FRVRKWHSHRRRRDD
-181 DLRAII
+181 DMRAII
-187 VGAGAAGHMIAKE
+187 VGAGAAGQMIAKE
-200 LLTNHELGL
+200 LLTNPGLGL

-236 DIGRVA
+236 DIGKVA
-242 HENDAGAIV
+242 HDNDAGAIV
-251 IAMPSAPG
+251 IAIPSAPG
-259 SVIRRIVQAASD
+259 SVIRRIVQAAADS
-271 AGLKTRTLP
+271 GLKTRTLP

-307 PVKTDLAAVR
+307 PIQTDLAAVR
-317 NLAHGRTILVTGAGG
+317 NLAKGRTVLVTGAGG

-340 QLGRLEPARLIILG
+340 QLARLEPARLIILG

-364 AELLTTFPKLNL
+364 AELLGTFPKLNVV
-376 LPVIADVR
+376 PAIADVR
-384 DRQRMHSI
+384 DPKRLHSI
-392 FDDFRPYAV
+392 FDDCRPFAV

-421 TNNVHGTTNVVNAAI
+421 TNNIFGTTNVVNAAV

-543 VLDMGEPVKIV
+543 VLDMGEPVKII
-554 DLASDLIRL
+554 DLATDLIRL

-572 DIQYTGIRP
+572 ELQFTGIRP

-591 HEENALPTTHPKLL
+591 HEEHALPTNHPKLL
-605 RAKKAGMPEGL
+605 RAKKAGIPDGL
-616 MRRIERLMVA
+616 MRRIERLVA
-626 TDTADASELREML
+626 ATETSDEDELREML
-639 VALVPDFQREATGSD
+639 IALVPDFQREATGSD
-654 YTARDIIQLRRTGD
+654 YTARDVIQLRRTGD
-668 FRANSAS
+668 FRANNAS

>member
-1 MTQVHLG
+1 M
-8 LCFDRRDA
+8 
-16 PRRAPTPPY
+16 
-25 YTDTLPPKAP
+25 
-35 VRTPEIRSRYLL
+35 I
-47 LLDAASLVFA
+47 A
-57 VWLAYVLRFDGLPPG
+57 VGLAYILRFNGLPPTS
-72 GAQTTTAIVFAVV
+72 AERLTAITFAVV
-85 VTPVALAVFVATGL
+85 TAPIALAVFVFAGL

-113 RIIVGVSIVTVI
+113 RIIVGVSIA
-125 SAVLGLLIL
+125 AVSSTLIGLVLL
-134 PFLRITP
+134 PATGLTP
-141 TRVPISVVALDA
+141 GRVPVSVIALDA
-153 LLTGALIVAPRLF
+153 LLAGALIVAPRLF
-166 FRVRTWHSRRRRRDD
+166 FRIRTWHGRRRRRDD
-181 DLRAII
+181 DMRAII
-187 VGAGAAGHMIAKE
+187 VGAGAAGQMIAKE
-200 LLTNHELGL
+200 LLTNPQLGM

-228 IPVVGKIA
+228 IPVVGSIA

-242 HENDAGAIV
+242 HDHDAGAVV
-251 IAMPSAPG
+251 IAIPSAPG
-259 SVIRRIVQAASD
+259 SVIRRIVRAAAD

-301 DLLRRD
+301 DLLRRE
-307 PVKTDLAAVR
+307 PIRTDLAAVR
-317 NLAHGRTILVTGAGG
+317 NLSKGRTVLVTGAGG

-340 QLGRLEPARLIILG
+340 QLARLEPARLIILG

-364 AELLTTFPKLNL
+364 AELLTTYPKLNVM
-376 LPVIADVR
+376 PVIADVR
-384 DRQRMHSI
+384 DQKRMHAI
-392 FDDFRPYAV
+392 FDDCRPYAV

-412 MEENVVEAI
+412 MEENVVDAI

-473 VAHGRNFVSV
+473 AAHGRNFVSV

-511 THPEMRRY
+511 THPDMRRY

-572 DIQYTGIRP
+572 DIQFTGIRP

-591 HEENALPTTHPKLL
+591 HEENALPTNHPKLL
-605 RAKKAGMPEGL
+605 RAKKAGIPDGL
-616 MRRIERLMVA
+616 MRRIERLVVA
-626 TDTADASELREML
+626 TDTSDASELREML

-654 YTARDIIQLRRTGD
+654 YTARDVIQMRRTGD
-668 FRANSAS
+668 FRANNAS

>member
-1 MTQVHLG
+1 MIAEST
-8 LCFDRRDA
+8 
-16 PRRAPTPPY
+16 PRA
-25 YTDTLPPKAP
+25 
-35 VRTPEIRSRYLL
+35 PEIRSRYLL
-47 LLDAASLVFA
+47 LLDAVSLLLA
-57 VWLAYVLRFDGLPPG
+57 VYLAYVLRFDGLPLTS
-72 GAQTTTAIVFAVV
+72 ADRVTAVTFALVA
-85 VTPVALAVFVATGL
+85 TPMCLSVFVLTGL

-113 RIIVGVSIVTVI
+113 RIIVGVTVASIGSSVI
-125 SAVLGLLIL
+125 GLIL
-134 PFLRITP
+134 LPSLNLTP
-141 TRVPISVVALDA
+141 ARVPVSVIALDA
-153 LLTGALIVAPRLF
+153 LLTGALVVAPRLF
-166 FRVRTWHSRRRRRDD
+166 FRIRTWHGRRRRRDD
-181 DLRAII
+181 DMRAVI
-187 VGAGAAGHMIAKE
+187 VGAGAAGQMIAKE
-200 LLTNHELGL
+200 LLTNPQLGM

-215 DDDERKNKLRLHE
+215 DDDPRKNRLRLHE
-228 IPVVGKIA
+228 IPVVGSIA

-242 HENDAGAIV
+242 HEHDAGAVV

-259 SVIRRIVQAASD
+259 SVIRRIVQAAADS
-271 AGLKTRTLP
+271 GLKTRTLP

-307 PVKTDLAAVR
+307 AIQTDLAAVR
-317 NLAHGRTILVTGAGG
+317 GLAKGRTVLVTGAGG

-340 QLGRLEPARLIILG
+340 QLARLEPARLIILG

-364 AELLTTFPKLNL
+364 AELLGTFPKLNVV
-376 LPVIADVR
+376 PAIADVR
-384 DRQRMHSI
+384 DRTRMHAI
-392 FDDFRPYAV
+392 FDDCRPFAV

-412 MEENVVEAI
+412 MEENVVDAI
-421 TNNVHGTTNVVNAAI
+421 TNNIFGTTNVVNAAI

-543 VLDMGEPVKIV
+543 VLDMGEPVKII
-554 DLASDLIRL
+554 DLATDLIRL

-572 DIQYTGIRP
+572 ELQFTGIRP

-591 HEENALPTTHPKLL
+591 HEEHALPTNHPKLL
-605 RAKKAGMPEGL
+605 RAKKAGIPDGL
-616 MRRIERLMVA
+616 MRRIERLVTA
-626 TDTADASELREML
+626 TETSDEDELREML
-639 VALVPDFQREATGSD
+639 IALVPDFQREATASD
-654 YTARDIIQLRRTGD
+654 YTARDVIQLRRTGD